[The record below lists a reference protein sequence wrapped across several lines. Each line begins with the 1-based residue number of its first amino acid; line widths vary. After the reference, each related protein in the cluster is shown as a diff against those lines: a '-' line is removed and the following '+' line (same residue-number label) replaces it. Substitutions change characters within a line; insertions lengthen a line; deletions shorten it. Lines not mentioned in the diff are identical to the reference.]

1 MFAIVDLD
9 DFVDLLTYLVV
20 SLEDGDLN
28 GIYRDEAEEAV
39 PNQQA
44 EMA

>member
-28 GIYRDEAEEAV
+28 GIYRDEVKEAV
-39 PNQQA
+39 PHQQA